1 MPPDPDQIEAGK
13 LRYLATFNAP
23 PEGTHDQNSYGRSE
37 DAPKKQFQA
46 WVGLEE
52 HAGVEFVSADQVQ
65 ANVVY
70 LVTMRWGLLA
80 LALRASWQLVINWPG
95 PGTAPVTRT
104 FELQEPPRDPTGRR
118 RKLTFRVKESTKATG
133 G

>member
-1 MPPDPDQIEAGK
+1 MPFDRDAIEAGK

-23 PEGTHDQNSYGRSE
+23 PGGTHNQDSYGVSQDTPQKE
-37 DAPKKQFQA
+37 FTAYVQ
-46 WVGLEE
+46 LEA
-52 HAGVEFVSADQVQ
+52 HDGVELVSAEQVQ

-80 LALRASWQLVINWPG
+80 LALRASWQVTINWPG

-104 FELQEPPRDPTGRR
+104 FELQEPPKDPGGRR
-118 RKLTFRVKESTKATG
+118 RKLTFRVKESTKTTG